1 MTTGASS
8 VQPDGGLP
16 RSLRAGAL
24 IVVVAGAVGS
34 VGLTLYAGRHNPSR
48 LLVALFAIWVLS
60 PFLAVT
66 IASRRSSDFA
76 RGLLYG
82 VSPILT
88 VGSLAMYWHPAWR
101 PAGSGPAFVFL
112 VVPLV
117 SWLLLTIVMVISAL
131 VSRVLPGRDA
141 GA

>member
-1 MTTGASS
+1 M
-8 VQPDGGLP
+8 
-16 RSLRAGAL
+16 
-24 IVVVAGAVGS
+24 VAGAVGS

-66 IASRRSSDFA
+66 IASRRSSAFA
-76 RGLLYG
+76 RGPLYG
-82 VSPILT
+82 MSPILT
-88 VGSLAMYWHPAWR
+88 VGSLAMYLHPAWR
-101 PAGSGPAFVFL
+101 PSGSAPAFVFL

-117 SWLLLTIVMVISAL
+117 SWLLIAIVVVTATL
-131 VSRVLPGRDA
+131 VSRGLPRRDA

>member
-1 MTTGASS
+1 M
-8 VQPDGGLP
+8 
-16 RSLRAGAL
+16 
-24 IVVVAGAVGS
+24 VAGAVGS

-66 IASRRSSDFA
+66 IASRRSSAFA
-76 RGLLYG
+76 RGPLYSM
-82 VSPILT
+82 SPILT
-88 VGSLAMYWHPAWR
+88 VGSLAMYLHPAWR
-101 PAGSGPAFVFL
+101 PSGSAPAFVFL

-117 SWLLLTIVMVISAL
+117 SWLLIAIVVVTATL
-131 VSRVLPGRDA
+131 VSRGLPRRDA